1 MIAWRAGLLSLVFLV
16 WSTSGLAQVAAESQ
30 SALASWLSR
39 VHLASRQSVYTGT
52 IVVSSANSFISA
64 RIWHVC
70 EGNQQL
76 ERVEMLS
83 GVPRAIFRHN
93 DQVVTFFPQTRTAV
107 AESRESLGLFPELL
121 KLSDASLDQFYQLKE
136 LGQDRIAGFETDVVH
151 LVPKDRL
158 RYGYRIWSERR
169 TGLILRLQTLDLQ
182 GRILEQAAFSELQ
195 LDAALSASKLL
206 RSGSMEGYR
215 VIRAD
220 VQRTTPEAQ
229 GWVMRREVDGF
240 KRVNCYQRPVVS
252 APGEMG
258 ALTMQCLFGDGVA
271 TVSLF
276 AEVFDP
282 RRHMREGET
291 DLGGATRSLSRRV
304 QNWWL
309 TAMGEVPSG
318 TLAAFAN
325 SMERNR

>member
-1 MIAWRAGLLSLVFLV
+1 MSAWRAWYVLVV
-16 WSTSGLAQVAAESQ
+16 WVVGATGVLAQTTTDGPSPLAAW
-30 SALASWLSR
+30 LAR
-39 VHLASRQSVYTGT
+39 VHQASTQGVYTGT
-52 IVVSSANSFISA
+52 IVVSSASSFTSA

-70 EGNQQL
+70 DGSQQL

-83 GVPRAIFRHN
+83 GAPRAIFRHN
-93 DQVVTFFPQTRTAV
+93 NRVITFFPQTRLAV
-107 AESRESLGLFPELL
+107 AEARESLGLFPELL
-121 KLSDASLDQFYQLKE
+121 KSSDASLDTYYQLKE
-136 LGQDRIAGFETDVVH
+136 LGQDRMAGFETDVVQ
-151 LVPKDRL
+151 LLPKDRL

-195 LDAALSASKLL
+195 LNAALSAAKLL
-206 RSGSMEGYR
+206 RSGSTEGYR
-215 VIRAD
+215 VI
-220 VQRTTPEAQ
+220 QPEMQKTTPEAQ
-229 GWVMRREVDGF
+229 GWALRREVDGF
-240 KRVNCYQRPVVS
+240 KPVSCYQRPVAAS
-252 APGEMG
+252 PDEAGQP
-258 ALTMQCLFGDGVA
+258 ALQCLFGDGVA

-276 AEVFDP
+276 VEVFDP
-282 RRHMREGET
+282 RRHLREGEA

-309 TAMGEVPSG
+309 TAMGEVPAG

>member
-1 MIAWRAGLLSLVFLV
+1 MSAWRAVFLLLGLLAGP
-16 WSTSGLAQVAAESQ
+16 TLALSQ
-30 SALASWLSR
+30 ALTDGHGSLASWLGR
-39 VHLASRQSVYTGT
+39 VHQASRQSVYSGT
-52 IVVSSANSFISA
+52 IVVSSANSFTSA

-70 EGNQQL
+70 DGNQQL

-93 DQVVTFFPQTRTAV
+93 DQVVTFFPQTRVAV
-107 AESRESLGLFPELL
+107 AEARQSLGLFPELL
-121 KLSDASLDQFYQLKE
+121 KSSDATLDSYYQFKE
-136 LGQDRIAGFETDVVH
+136 LGQDRMAGFETDVVQ
-151 LVPKDRL
+151 LVPKDRW

-169 TGLILRLQTLDLQ
+169 TGLILRLQTLDLD

-206 RSGSMEGYR
+206 RSGSTEGYR
-215 VIRAD
+215 VVRAEM
-220 VQRTTPEAQ
+220 QKTTPETQ
-229 GWVMRREVDGF
+229 GWVVRREVDGF
-240 KRVNCYQRPVVS
+240 KPVSCYQRPVAHV
-252 APGEMG
+252 PGEAG
-258 ALTMQCLFGDGVA
+258 AMALQCLFGDGVA

-282 RRHMREGET
+282 RRHLREGESY
-291 DLGGATRSLSRRV
+291 LGGATRSLSRRV